1 MKEFGATD
9 NDVVLSVAFTAVPG
23 KEAFDLGV
31 LSGKIR
37 DLIALQ
43 EEIKFKNVKST

>member
-1 MKEFGATD
+1 M
-9 NDVVLSVAFTAVPG
+9 SVAFAAVPG

-37 DLIALQ
+37 DVLALQ
-43 EEIKFKNVKST
+43 EEIKFKNIKSEWFMWEFLVFNC